1 MIEANEKILNISIC
15 NDKSS
20 SNTFVAILLPYYFQ
34 KQQFFSL
41 QNGLTNFLR
50 TNNWQ
55 VFQIWIQ

>member
-1 MIEANEKILNISIC
+1 MIEATEKILNISIC

-20 SNTFVAILLPYYFQ
+20 SNTFVAILFNYFQ

-41 QNGLTNFLR
+41 QNGLTNFLK